1 MNRLLFTLAAAALAC
16 ATPLEG
22 DEAHAACI
30 ELPVFP
36 GAAGFG
42 TTTIAGRGGRVLR
55 VTNLNDD
62 GPGSLRAALTA
73 SGPRVVIFEVSG
85 IIDLQVP
92 IYVGAPYVTVA
103 GQTAP
108 SPGIM
113 VKGSPI
119 VLYGHDMLV
128 QHIASRPGSV
138 FPPGEILN
146 NRDAFVVSADPGAEC
161 YNIVLDHV
169 SGSWSTD
176 EILST
181 WSDDGTI
188 HDVTVSNSLFAE
200 ALNNA
205 GHTDEATGTP
215 EAHSSGVLIGRN
227 TRRVSFHRNAMAYNA
242 WRNPLC
248 RDNYT
253 DVQIVNNFVYL
264 SAAWDRISITS
275 DGTERIPVN
284 ATVRGNVFI
293 PDRDAV
299 SADNPFAVLA
309 STAPEHV
316 LNLYVSDNWFY
327 NPNTGN
333 GAPYWAPTN
342 SDPWQ
347 VVGFSEHLGTMNRL
361 STEPSQFTPLN
372 VLLLR
377 TATDV
382 ENHVLAHA
390 GARPADRD
398 PVDARI
404 VQQIRSRTGSF
415 IDSPDQVGGYPAW
428 KPVTRRVTTPTH
440 PDGDDDGD
448 GYTNLEEWLH
458 GYAAAVENA
467 AGNVTENRTP

>member
-1 MNRLLFTLAAAALAC
+1 MNRLLLTLAAAALAC
-16 ATPLEG
+16 TTPLEG
-22 DEAHAACI
+22 DEAHAARI

-188 HDVTVSNSLFAE
+188 HDITVSNSLFAE
-200 ALNNA
+200 ALDNA

-215 EAHSSGVLIGRN
+215 ESHSAGVLIGRN
-227 TRRVSFHRNAMAYNA
+227 TRRISFHRNAMAYNA

-264 SAAWDRISITS
+264 SAPWDRISITS

-293 PDRDAV
+293 A
-299 SADNPFAVLA
+299 
-309 STAPEHV
+309 
-316 LNLYVSDNWFY
+316 
-327 NPNTGN
+327 
-333 GAPYWAPTN
+333 
-342 SDPWQ
+342 
-347 VVGFSEHLGTMNRL
+347 
-361 STEPSQFTPLN
+361 
-372 VLLLR
+372 
-377 TATDV
+377 
-382 ENHVLAHA
+382 
-390 GARPADRD
+390 
-398 PVDARI
+398 
-404 VQQIRSRTGSF
+404 
-415 IDSPDQVGGYPAW
+415 
-428 KPVTRRVTTPTH
+428 
-440 PDGDDDGD
+440 
-448 GYTNLEEWLH
+448 
-458 GYAAAVENA
+458 
-467 AGNVTENRTP
+467 

>member
-1 MNRLLFTLAAAALAC
+1 MNRLLLTLAAVALAC
-16 ATPLEG
+16 TTPLEG
-22 DEAHAACI
+22 DDAFAARI
-30 ELPVFP
+30 GLPVFP

-55 VTNLNDD
+55 VTNLDDD
-62 GPGSLRAALTA
+62 GPGSLRGALTA

-85 IIDLQVP
+85 IIDLHTP
-92 IYVGAPYVTVA
+92 IYVGAPYLTVA

-146 NRDAFVVSADPGAEC
+146 NRDAFVVSADPDAEC

-181 WSDDGTI
+181 WSDGGAI
-188 HDVTVSNSLFAE
+188 HDVTIINSLFAE
-200 ALNNA
+200 ALGNA

-215 EAHSSGVLIGRN
+215 ESHSAGVLIGRN

-248 RDNYT
+248 RDNCT
-253 DVQIVNNFVYL
+253 DIQIVNNFVYL

-293 PDRDAV
+293 PDRDAGRQSV
-299 SADNPFAVLA
+299 CGPCEYSPRARSEPLRQRQLVLQPQYRRRCALLGAYERRSLAGCRLFRAPGHHDSVEHGTVAVHATQCLA
-309 STAPEHV
+309 ITYGDRCRELRFGSC
-316 LNLYVSDNWFY
+316 
-327 NPNTGN
+327 
-333 GAPYWAPTN
+333 
-342 SDPWQ
+342 
-347 VVGFSEHLGTMNRL
+347 RC
-361 STEPSQFTPLN
+361 TP
-372 VLLLR
+372 
-377 TATDV
+377 
-382 ENHVLAHA
+382 
-390 GARPADRD
+390 G
-398 PVDARI
+398 
-404 VQQIRSRTGSF
+404 
-415 IDSPDQVGGYPAW
+415 
-428 KPVTRRVTTPTH
+428 
-440 PDGDDDGD
+440 
-448 GYTNLEEWLH
+448 
-458 GYAAAVENA
+458 
-467 AGNVTENRTP
+467 